1 MLNVVPP
8 PPGETE
14 LPQSAG
20 SGRTLYPVWPS
31 RNDGNVYVGTTANI
45 VLEVGSYN
53 TSLLCYV
60 YQYIVMQGSVQRRFS
75 MVLWGH
81 TKPIAAISSHPTGEM
96 SHTVTPACDPY
107 LYLLSADASFVTAGG
122 DKVVAKWRRSKL
134 LWKVTVPSPGLSCCH
149 HPGQ

>member
-1 MLNVVPP
+1 
-8 PPGETE
+8 
-14 LPQSAG
+14 
-20 SGRTLYPVWPS
+20 
-31 RNDGNVYVGTTANI
+31 
-45 VLEVGSYN
+45 
-53 TSLLCYV
+53 
-60 YQYIVMQGSVQRRFS
+60 MQGSVQRRFS

-134 LWKVTVPSPGLSCCH
+134 LWKVTVPSAGLACCH